1 MDEDEVK
8 RHLALI
14 QKSHELEGKPVAP
27 DALDRARRIL
37 SGSLSASDAEAEIAD
52 ALLRISLREKQA
64 RDGSV

>member
-14 QKSHELEGKPVAP
+14 QKSHELEGKQVAP

-37 SGSLSASDAEAEIAD
+37 SGSLSAIDAETELAD
-52 ALLRISLREKQA
+52 ALLRISLRENQP